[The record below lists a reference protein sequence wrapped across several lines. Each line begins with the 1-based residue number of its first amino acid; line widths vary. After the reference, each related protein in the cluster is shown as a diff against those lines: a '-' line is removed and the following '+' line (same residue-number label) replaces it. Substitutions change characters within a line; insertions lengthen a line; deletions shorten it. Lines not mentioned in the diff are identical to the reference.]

1 MTASASAFATKL
13 QISVALVDVPDDEP
27 GDEVA
32 AADDD
37 GADDDVPP
45 LAAALE
51 VAAALELAFADD
63 DGDVEVNAEELA
75 LGRADAVAELVPRA
89 AGDPLEPPVLVV
101 G

>member
-1 MTASASAFATKL
+1 MTASASAFATKE
-13 QISVALVDVPDDEP
+13 QMSEALVDVPDDAP
-27 GDEVA
+27 ADDVG

-51 VAAALELAFADD
+51 LASADD
-63 DGDVEVNAEELA
+63 DGDADVNAEELA

-89 AGDPLEPPVLVV
+89 AGDPLEPPVVV
-101 G
+101 EDG